1 MGEEAWYD
9 SFSSKTIN
17 KSFKAA
23 LTTLNLEGNQNQM
36 FTYHHKL
43 IVD

>member
-9 SFSSKTIN
+9 SPSEII

-23 LTTLNLEGNQNQM
+23 VITLNLEGNQNQM
-36 FTYHHKL
+36 FTYHNKL